1 MNYKDIQTDA
11 TVDHSHSVLWLLFLI
26 FIIFVFAG
34 LWIVF
39 DASNSYDTL
48 MGGISTLLF
57 SAASIALA
65 YKLKA
70 GRC

>member
-1 MNYKDIQTDA
+1 MDYKDGHTD
-11 TVDHSHSVLWLLFLI
+11 TTLDRSHSVIWLLFLF
-26 FIIFVFAG
+26 FIIFVIAG

-48 MGGISTLLF
+48 MGGLSTFLF

-70 GRC
+70 SGC